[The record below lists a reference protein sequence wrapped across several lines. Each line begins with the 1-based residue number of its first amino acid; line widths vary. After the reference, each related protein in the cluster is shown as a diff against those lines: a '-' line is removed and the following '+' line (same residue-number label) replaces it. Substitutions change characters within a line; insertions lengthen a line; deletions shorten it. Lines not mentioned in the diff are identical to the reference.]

1 MCLLRCFDVISI
13 DNMTGKCGHYWSV
26 TGQISEKF
34 GQMRSFSAKEQ
45 ARGQKISLE
54 GIIFDAEHDGRTI
67 FRNFEKFFDFRNFLK
82 VT

>member
-54 GIIFDAEHDGRTI
+54 GIIFDAEHDGR
-67 FRNFEKFFDFRNFLK
+67 KFFPPLENFGKSRNQF
-82 VT
+82 